1 MSSIFKGLLG
11 RGVFTPTSLLAS
23 GTAAPD
29 FSAPDQ
35 SERQVTLASLR
46 GKWFVLYFYPQAHT
60 PGCIREACEF
70 RDHQAEFDAAGAVVV
85 GVSFDP
91 VSSQA
96 SFSKKYG
103 ATFPLLS
110 DPDHAIATA
119 YGVGSILGRD
129 FRVSFLV
136 DPVGVIRKVWPSV
149 SPSRHATEVLEAIR
163 SFSS

>member
-1 MSSIFKGLLG
+1 MPSILKGL
-11 RGVFTPTSLLAS
+11 FTPTTLLAP
-23 GTAAPD
+23 GTAAPP

-35 SERQVTLASLR
+35 SGEPVTLASLR

-70 RDHQAEFDAAGAVVV
+70 RDHKAEFDAEGAVVV
-85 GVSFDP
+85 GISFDQ

-96 SFSKKYG
+96 SFAKKYG

-110 DPDHAIATA
+110 DPDHAIAKA

-129 FRVSFLV
+129 FRVSFLI
-136 DPVGVIRKVWPSV
+136 DPEGIIRKVWPSV
-149 SPSRHATEVLEAIR
+149 SPSRHAGEVLEAIR
-163 SFSS
+163 SLSH